1 MNTLLFSERH
11 IGIGPEAEKKMLT
24 KIGLNSL
31 EELIDK
37 TLPRDIRLPQEPEQ
51 TEPMSEARFAE
62 HIADL
67 AAQNK
72 LFRSY
77 IGQGWYGSI
86 TPAVILRNVFENPGW
101 YTSYTP
107 YQAEISQGRL
117 EALLHFQ
124 TMVCD

>member
-1 MNTLLFSERH
+1 MNTLLFLRTPHRH
-11 IGIGPEAEKKMLT
+11 QPRSRTKMLA

-37 TLPRDIRLPQEPEQ
+37 TLPWISASTQEPEPI
-51 TEPMSEARFAE
+51 EPMSEARFAE
-62 HIADL
+62 HIAGL

-86 TPAVILRNVFENPGW
+86 TPAVIQRNVFENPGW

-107 YQAEISQGRL
+107 YQAEISQGPVGSS
-117 EALLHFQ
+117 AAFQ
-124 TMVCD
+124 NPGL